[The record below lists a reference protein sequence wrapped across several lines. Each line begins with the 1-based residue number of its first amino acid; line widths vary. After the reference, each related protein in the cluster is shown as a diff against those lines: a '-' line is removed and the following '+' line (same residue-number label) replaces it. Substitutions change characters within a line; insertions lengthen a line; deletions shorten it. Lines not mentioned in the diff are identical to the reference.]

1 MPIPSSQS
9 SNSVLTMDGTDASK
23 MALLLVEKKVRNLE
37 KRKQKLDGYKKQ
49 MDEGQ
54 ELNDD
59 QKKAIANL
67 TSVEMSLEMT
77 KDLQKQ
83 FQQMFFEHQKQL
95 KKQARREQVA
105 SQAAQHS
112 ADVVKVGQVLEL
124 QSLMDNLSEDVR
136 ADFLNGTNGAVS
148 VKEEEFAQIDDFYK
162 LITPD
167 SESDVEMPKQIKDSS
182 EHIVNF
188 LNGSSSEVAGTTYKA
203 LLEVVD
209 RIKKCGYFDPNKPA
223 AEAANEE
230 EEEEE
235 EEGSS
240 GLSTPN
246 GEMSGSGDDISAEQ
260 PVAPQEVAQEPT
272 PPVPQPT
279 EQAPPSAAPQTTED
293 MSSFTANEHG
303 LNFLGDSEVEK
314 PSGPEE
320 APPASDWAEEV
331 ENGQHV
337 TEHEAT
343 TETSQPSS
351 NGFVPRGRGGGRG
364 GGYRGNFRG
373 RGGGGDRG
381 QRRGGRGGFG
391 PPRGGFQDDGSRRG
405 GNRGGRGGFSRG
417 GGGGPRGGRRGGP
430 GPQ

>member
-1 MPIPSSQS
+1 
-9 SNSVLTMDGTDASK
+9 MDGPDASK
-23 MALLLVEKKVRNLE
+23 TALLLVEKKVRNLE

-49 MDEGQ
+49 MDGGE

-67 TSVEMSLEMT
+67 ASVELSLEMA
-77 KDLQKQ
+77 KDLHKQ
-83 FQQMFFEHQKQL
+83 FQQMHVEHHKQL

-112 ADVVKVGQVLEL
+112 ADVVKVCQVLEL

-136 ADFLNGTNGAVS
+136 ADFLNGSNGAIS
-148 VKEEEFAQIDDFYK
+148 VKEEEFAQIDGFYK

-167 SESDVEMPKQIKDSS
+167 SDSDVEITKQIKAAG
-182 EHIVNF
+182 EHIVHF
-188 LNGSSSEVAGTTYKA
+188 LNGSSTEVAGTTYKS
-203 LLEVVD
+203 LLEVVE
-209 RIKKCGYFDPNKPA
+209 RIKKCGYFDPNKPTT
-223 AEAANEE
+223 EATNEVD
-230 EEEEE
+230 EE

-246 GEMSGSGDDISAEQ
+246 GELSGSGDDISAE
-260 PVAPQEVAQEPT
+260 PAAPQEIAPEPT
-272 PPVPQPT
+272 PTDPQPT
-279 EQAPPSAAPQTTED
+279 EQAPPSAAAQGTQSD

-314 PSGPEE
+314 PAGPEE
-320 APPASDWAEEV
+320 TPPTTDWAEQV
-331 ENGQHV
+331 ENGQHGGG
-337 TEHEAT
+337 HEGNG
-343 TETSQPSS
+343 ETSHPPS
-351 NGFVPRGRGGGRG
+351 NGFVHRGRGGGGGRG
-364 GGYRGNFRG
+364 GGFRGNFRG

-405 GNRGGRGGFSRG
+405 GNRGVRGGFSRG
-417 GGGGPRGGRRGGP
+417 GGGQRGGRRGGS